1 MVELEFVTELPKGA
15 RRFGQTRLVIEDF
28 LGSCNKYARVN
39 VDDGRDSKTL
49 YQTLLACVRRNDD
62 LRNRV
67 SVHYVG
73 GHAYLERIDD

>member
-1 MVELEFVTELPKGA
+1 MQLEFVTELPKRT
-15 RRFGQTRLVIEDF
+15 RRYGQTKTTIEDF
-28 LGSCNKYARVN
+28 LGSGNRYAKVDA
-39 VDDGRDSKTL
+39 DDGRKSDSL
-49 YQTLLACVRRNDD
+49 YHTFLACVRRNDD